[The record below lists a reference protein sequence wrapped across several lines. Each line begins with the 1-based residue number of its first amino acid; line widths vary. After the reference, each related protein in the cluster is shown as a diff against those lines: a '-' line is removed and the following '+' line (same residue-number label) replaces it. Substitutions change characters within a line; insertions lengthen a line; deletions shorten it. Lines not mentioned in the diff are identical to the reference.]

1 MIAALPIVALA
12 LAQVVAA
19 ATPPPALVA
28 FGHAW
33 SGVSSYTAKLTM
45 HETAGSAT
53 QDRTYDYPFSK
64 PTSATIAVAGG
75 PGRSGSAAWAGGDS
89 VIGSPPGLLH
99 GVKVRLSI
107 HDGRVT
113 TLRGDTIDIASFG
126 WVSEHLQGTPGR
138 LSEAPGAPAP
148 GAAAHET
155 ELDLRVADPAA
166 NGGIGEERVLLSNAT
181 NLPLRVRRYAGTTL
195 VKEVGYA
202 AVNVR

>member
-12 LAQVVAA
+12 LAQSVAGTA
-19 ATPPPALVA
+19 LPPALVA

-53 QDRTYDYPFSK
+53 QDRTYDYTFSK
-64 PTSATIAVAGG
+64 PTSATITVTGG
-75 PGRSGSAAWAGGDS
+75 PGRGGSAVWAGGDS

-113 TLRGDTIDIASFG
+113 TLRGDTIDMASFG
-126 WVSEHLQGTPGR
+126 WVLRHLQGTPGR
-138 LSEAPGAPAP
+138 LSEAPGAPLG
-148 GAAAHET
+148 GAATT
-155 ELDLRVADPAA
+155 ELDLRVTDPAA

-181 NLPLRVRRYAGTTL
+181 NLPLRVRRYVGTAL
-195 VKEVGYA
+195 VKEVDYA
-202 AVNVR
+202 AVNVH